1 MENLV
6 LDQLIIP
13 LLVLFFILIACLLD
27 IVSIFEGEILSWSHV
42 GVKGLINLISSF
54 ESCC

>member
-6 LDQLIIP
+6 LHQLIIP

-27 IVSIFEGEILSWSHV
+27 IVSIFEGEIMSWSHM